1 MRDPETVK
9 FTGQN
14 ELPQE
19 VSELETPFQYFKFIF
34 PGALISLIAN
44 ESNLYSVQKDA
55 SKPLCTSAEEI
66 EVFLGTCMWMS
77 IIQLK
82 NTRWYWSEATRVSQ
96 VADHLTVTRFEQL
109 KHNLHFVDN
118 SSLGP
123 RDDPDRDRLAKIRP
137 LVDAVNEQLSL
148 IPLEEHLSVDEQI
161 IPFKGASALK
171 QHCPQKPEKWGYK
184 VFVLSGVSGFSYKLE
199 LYTGQENSAPRRAGE
214 PDCGAS
220 GNIVVRLCRLIPR
233 GVHHKV
239 YFDNYFN
246 CPTLQV
252 YLEKETVHCIG
263 TVRINRVT
271 GISMPSDKEMKQ
283 KGRGSFEEKVAT
295 LDGIQLSCTRW
306 QDNRAVT
313 LLSTFVGA
321 EPVLTAPRW
330 SQKEKERRDIPCPSV
345 IGAYNK
351 HMGGVDLLDSL
362 ISLYRAHLRSKKWY
376 FRIFLHILDLTAVNA
391 WLLYRR
397 NAETTSDQPTRK
409 LMPLAEFKVDLATSL
424 CKAGKNQLKKRGR
437 PSNESVE
444 QGIQLKKTRGPS
456 APCPPQDVR
465 IDQVLSLAN

>member
-1 MRDPETVK
+1 
-9 FTGQN
+9 
-14 ELPQE
+14 
-19 VSELETPFQYFKFIF
+19 
-34 PGALISLIAN
+34 
-44 ESNLYSVQKDA
+44 
-55 SKPLCTSAEEI
+55 
-66 EVFLGTCMWMS
+66 
-77 IIQLK
+77 
-82 NTRWYWSEATRVSQ
+82 
-96 VADHLTVTRFEQL
+96 
-109 KHNLHFVDN
+109 
-118 SSLGP
+118 
-123 RDDPDRDRLAKIRP
+123 
-137 LVDAVNEQLSL
+137 
-148 IPLEEHLSVDEQI
+148 
-161 IPFKGASALK
+161 
-171 QHCPQKPEKWGYK
+171 
-184 VFVLSGVSGFSYKLE
+184 
-199 LYTGQENSAPRRAGE
+199 
-214 PDCGAS
+214 
-220 GNIVVRLCRLIPR
+220 
-233 GVHHKV
+233 
-239 YFDNYFN
+239 
-246 CPTLQV
+246 
-252 YLEKETVHCIG
+252 
-263 TVRINRVT
+263 
-271 GISMPSDKEMKQ
+271 MPSDKEMKQ

-465 IDQVLSLAN
+465 IDQVGHWALWSQKRQRCKFPGCKGICMSYCSKCGTHLCSTSKNNCFLLYHTSK